1 MIDELSIGAVLFS
14 EIDGIRRYLLL
25 NYVSGHWDFPKGNM
39 EENETELDTIKREIK
54 EETNISNITFIEGF
68 KKNIFY
74 NYMKN
79 GKLISKKVVYYIA
92 KTTIT
97 KITLSFEHVG
107 YKWETYENAM
117 DIITYLNSK
126 QLLRDSHGFLDR
138 EGVKY

>member
-14 EIDGIRRYLLL
+14 EIDGKRRYLLL

-54 EETNISNITFIEGF
+54 EETNISNITIIKGF

-92 KTTIT
+92 KTSIT

-107 YKWETYENAM
+107 YKWEIYENAM

-126 QLLRDSHGFLDR
+126 QLLRDSRDFLDR

>member
-14 EIDGIRRYLLL
+14 EIDGKRRYLLL
-25 NYVSGHWDFPKGNM
+25 NYVSGHWDFPKGNI

-54 EETNISNITFIEGF
+54 EETNISNITFIAGF

-97 KITLSFEHVG
+97 KITLSFEHIG

-117 DIITYLNSK
+117 DIITYFNSK
-126 QLLRDSHGFLDR
+126 QLLRDSNSFLDR